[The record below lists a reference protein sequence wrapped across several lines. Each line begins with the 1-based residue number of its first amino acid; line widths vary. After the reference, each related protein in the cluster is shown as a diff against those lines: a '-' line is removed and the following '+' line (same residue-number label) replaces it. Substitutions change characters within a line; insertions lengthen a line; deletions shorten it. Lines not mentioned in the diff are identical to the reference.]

1 MKPRHDCF
9 AATHPIRRAM
19 LELENRVRHSGLEQ
33 DLLGLVKI
41 RAGQILGC
49 MTCFG
54 MHIRDATERGE
65 SQERI
70 YLLGSW
76 REASCYSEREQAA
89 LAWTEALTRVSDAGC
104 EALQAL
110 WAGFNNAGQME
121 VALLIETI
129 GSWNRAAIRH
139 APDEDYAALEAHFTE
154 EEQIKLTLLI
164 GTIKLWDRLTI
175 GFQPMGTL
183 SA

>member
-1 MKPRHDCF
+1 
-9 AATHPIRRAM
+9 M
-19 LELENRVRHSGLEQ
+19 LELKNRVRHSGLEQ
-33 DLLGLVKI
+33 NLLGLVKI
-41 RAGQILGC
+41 RACQVLGC
-49 MTCFG
+49 VTCFG
-54 MHIRDATERGE
+54 MHIRDATARGE

-70 YLLGSW
+70 RLLDSW

-110 WAGFNNAGQME
+110 WAGFDNAGQVE
-121 VALLIETI
+121 VALLIETT

-164 GTIKLWDRLTI
+164 SMIKTWDRLTS
-175 GFQPMGTL
+175 GLQPVGTL